1 MARIWE
7 FAGHDMVFHVSGRSQ
22 WAGTYRGREELLDL
36 FVRVGQAAGNSVKLS
51 VHDVVGSED
60 HVVGLHSATAT
71 YKGRSLSLNGTA
83 VCHVKAGKVTEMWV
97 GWQSQRAFD
106 EFWG

>member
-7 FAGHDMVFHVSGRSQ
+7 FAGSDMVFHVSGRSQ
-22 WAGTYRGREELLDL
+22 WAGTYRGREELLNL
-36 FVRVGQAAGNSVKLS
+36 FVRVGQAAGNSVKLT

-60 HVVGLHSATAT
+60 HVVGLHHATAT
-71 YKGRSLSLNGTA
+71 YKGRSLGLNGTA